1 MDVSVRIFI
10 QCNVHVIICFN
21 TCSKEALSKSP
32 QNENVSRACTS
43 ERMYVDKRR
52 PDKHTP
58 KRVLVA
64 KTFDF
69 VATIWSQYLQR
80 NLTDLRYVYLQ
91 TI

>member
-1 MDVSVRIFI
+1 MVM
-10 QCNVHVIICFN
+10 CC
-21 TCSKEALSKSP
+21 AL

>member
-10 QCNVHVIICFN
+10 QCNVHVIILVG
-21 TCSKEALSKSP
+21 SKVALSKSS